1 MGCIEREPH
10 EQNESITQKQNQG
23 VICSK
28 AKQTWNAYTRY
39 NTVKHSLGTF
49 TDSEAAAK
57 AYDTKAVE
65 LFGNVDHINV
75 FPDIGL
81 LPSTDDN
88 DSDEDDT
95 SDKHDIDDNKFDE
108 CLGFEMRQVLPYLR

>member
-1 MGCIEREPH
+1 MHRTKASH
-10 EQNESITQKQNQG
+10 KTSQDQG
-23 VICSK
+23 VSCSK

-57 AYDTKAVE
+57 AYDTKAAE

-75 FPDIGL
+75 FPDVGL
-81 LPSTDDN
+81 LPSADDN

-95 SDKHDIDDNKFDE
+95 SDKNDIDVII
-108 CLGFEMRQVLPYLR
+108 LMSA